1 MIGRGTNRKLPRLA
15 LHSRKLP
22 FTLVTVGKKITTQPT
37 RCIHISFRGKDR
49 EACFT
54 STIQF
59 ILRRGYSSNSVYRG
73 KCNGVKPWNNLQFR
87 EARTTRKYKGLFN
100 NAAVLYLTNPCN
112 VYIFLNTHIFLFLDK
127 NLKINLNRVFVREL
141 KDSIDFKSMDQKK
154 IFFIADFFILIFFT
168 CKFLCHRY
176 PHNLLIVPQLIY
188 DC

>member
-1 MIGRGTNRKLPRLA
+1 MLKFYIPGCDRARNEQKITSSRAA
-15 LHSRKLP
+15 LGKLP

-141 KDSIDFKSMDQKK
+141 RKDSCRSILNRWIKK
-154 IFFIADFFILIFFT
+154 RSSSLLIFS
-168 CKFLCHRY
+168 Y
-176 PHNLLIVPQLIY
+176 
-188 DC
+188 